1 MELMDMMYK
10 FSKLL
15 EDIDYTLYKPEY
27 WYIAN
32 NGFKDKTRYL
42 DCNKIANYNYI
53 ESKYRMFIATY
64 ATPLTTEVVNSEV
77 ANTLEKY
84 KQDVYAEQL
93 SRMLKEYMEYIDVVK
108 FAADN
113 LMTQYNNFD
122 PVSIDIDE
130 ISSTKKLI
138 ISTAEEPI
146 EFIFQE
152 TSICDINE
160 DRNDNILSDY
170 INDNKK
176 STTKTLIF
184 VTIKTSTPS
193 AVEYNTVLDSSITHI
208 NKDKSDDL
216 LLGTILRI
224 TNKAIVSSFKD
235 ILNTIISYSLI
246 SDLNITL
253 AEIMSNKVKV
263 MV

>member
-15 EDIDYTLYKPEY
+15 EDIDYALYKPEY

-53 ESKYRMFIATY
+53 ESKYRMFITTY
-64 ATPLTTEVVNSEV
+64 ATPLTTEV

-84 KQDVYAEQL
+84 KQDTYAEEL
-93 SRMLKEYMEYIDVVK
+93 SRMLKEYIEYIDVVK

-122 PVSIDIDE
+122 PVSIEIDE
-130 ISSTKKLI
+130 ISGTKKLI

-160 DRNDNILSDY
+160 DHSDNILSDY

-193 AVEYNTVLDSSITHI
+193 AVEYNTVLDGSITHI

-224 TNKAIVSSFKD
+224 TNKAIISSFKD
-235 ILNTIISYSLI
+235 ILNTVISYSLI
-246 SDLNITL
+246 SDFNITL

-263 MV
+263 RV

>member
-1 MELMDMMYK
+1 MELMDMIYK

-15 EDIDYTLYKPEY
+15 EDIDYTIYKPEY
-27 WYIAN
+27 WCTTKHS
-32 NGFKDKTRYL
+32 FKDKTQYL
-42 DCNKIANYNYI
+42 DCNKITNYNYI
-53 ESKYRMFIATY
+53 ESKYRTFLATY
-64 ATPLTTEVVNSEV
+64 AAPLTNELVTSTI
-77 ANTLEKY
+77 ADTLEKY
-84 KQDVYAEQL
+84 KQDTYAEEL
-93 SRMLKEYMEYIDVVK
+93 SKMLKEYMEYIDVVK

-130 ISSTKKLI
+130 ISGTKKLI
-138 ISTAEEPI
+138 INTAEDPI

-160 DRNDNILSDY
+160 DHSDNILSDY

-193 AVEYNTVLDSSITHI
+193 AVEYNTVLDGSITHI

-224 TNKAIVSSFKD
+224 TNKAIISSFKD

-253 AEIMSNKVKV
+253 GEIMSNKVKV
-263 MV
+263 RV